1 MRGASLPSYRIKL
14 LKGLSHYQYIGHR
27 LSSDNRRQRARD
39 SVIRMIGGLLA
50 MAEAAEYSAI
60 EALRDGRSVEIR
72 ALRPDDRSTTSG
84 DAGLESSAWV
94 NRRFIGI

>member
-1 MRGASLPSYRIKL
+1 
-14 LKGLSHYQYIGHR
+14 
-27 LSSDNRRQRARD
+27 
-39 SVIRMIGGLLA
+39 

-94 NRRFIGI
+94 NRRFIGIRLTAN